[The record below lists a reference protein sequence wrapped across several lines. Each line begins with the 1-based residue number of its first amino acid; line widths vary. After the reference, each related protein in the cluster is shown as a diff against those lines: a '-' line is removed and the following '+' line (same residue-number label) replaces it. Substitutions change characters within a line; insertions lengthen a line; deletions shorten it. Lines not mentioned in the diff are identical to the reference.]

1 MKKRIGKTAYT
12 SHDEDK
18 RLVNEAIAGSNAA
31 YNTLLTKYKAI
42 LFTAAKRRLPEI
54 SPEELEDITMTVLG
68 TVFLRLDKYD
78 PEKSKVFT
86 FMIMCLHS
94 YISSIPKQKKRV
106 STKSLDE
113 VYGNGGDEFVE
124 YQVPS
129 IDAFDENI
137 DRKRS
142 MALIKIMLDKL
153 PKDLSTA
160 IIMKYMQDAT
170 YKEIAERIGCSETL
184 VWYKIKRG
192 RELLKEMTENQEL
205 F

>member
-18 RLVNEAIAGSNAA
+18 RLVREAIAGSRNA
-31 YNTLLTKYKAI
+31 YNILLTKYKAI

-54 SPEELEDITMTVLG
+54 GPEELEDITMTVLG

-78 PEKSKVFT
+78 PEKSKVFS
-86 FMIMCLHS
+86 FMLMCLHS

-106 STKSLDE
+106 STTPLDE
-113 VYGNGGDEFVE
+113 VYGKIEDDFVE

-129 IDAFDENI
+129 IDPFEENI
-137 DRKRS
+137 DRKRA
-142 MALIKIMLDKL
+142 MGLIKIMLDKL

-170 YKEIAERIGCSETL
+170 YKEIAQRIGCEENI

-192 RELLKEMTENQEL
+192 RELLKEMAENQDL